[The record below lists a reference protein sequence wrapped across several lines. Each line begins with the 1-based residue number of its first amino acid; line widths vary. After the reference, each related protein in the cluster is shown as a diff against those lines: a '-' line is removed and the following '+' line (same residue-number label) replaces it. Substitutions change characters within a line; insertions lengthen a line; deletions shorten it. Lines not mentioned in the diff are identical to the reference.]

1 MALVDCNKYTMRQG
15 ARLTSCFEGVK
26 IVEEV
31 PFCLVLRR
39 RPLDTEHGVY
49 P

>member
-1 MALVDCNKYTMRQG
+1 MALVDCNKYTMQQG
-15 ARLTSCFEGVK
+15 ARLTSGLEGVK

-31 PFCLVLRR
+31 LFYLILRR